1 MFPGGKEKL
10 EEVRDGGVRVEGCKC
25 KSRRKQVVAHSRLC
39 LT

>member
-1 MFPGGKEKL
+1 MFPGGKEML
-10 EEVRDGGVRVEGCKC
+10 EEVRDGVRVEGCKC